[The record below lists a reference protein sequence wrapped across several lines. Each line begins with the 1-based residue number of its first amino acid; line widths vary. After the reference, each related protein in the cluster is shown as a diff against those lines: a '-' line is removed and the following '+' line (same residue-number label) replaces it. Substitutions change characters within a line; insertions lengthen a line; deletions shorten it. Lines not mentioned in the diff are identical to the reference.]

1 MHRICIEFASNLHR
15 FYLNCAGKGGPRT
28 PKKKNAQLATGSPF
42 SPKSPATPS
51 GRGSF
56 PDYPP
61 EVADAQC
68 TADNA
73 HEFAPITQPG
83 SQIPKQFKRTSAWI
97 NGIILKLGYDGE
109 YLEGRKKKFMVQ
121 FIADRFAERFAEA
134 WMYWAPHTQLLTKKI
149 NASMQRVRR
158 IAAKAGR
165 VHLNQEMVREN
176 PGSANQKKKVEAAS
190 TTGEVSEEET
200 QEETQSENEDGG
212 ESDDGK
218 GSEDSEKGEEEEQDD
233 EEGEEGEED
242 DEEDDE
248 EEEER
253 PLSVG
258 KQTHSS
264 DEESDDKSES
274 QDAPTV

>member
-1 MHRICIEFASNLHR
+1 M
-15 FYLNCAGKGGPRT
+15 T
-28 PKKKNAQLATGSPF
+28 PKKKDTHLATCTPF

-109 YLEGRKKKFMVQ
+109 YMEGRKKKFMVQ

-200 QEETQSENEDGG
+200 QSENEDGG

-233 EEGEEGEED
+233 EEGEVDEED

-248 EEEER
+248 EEEEK
-253 PLSVG
+253 PLSVD

-264 DEESDDKSES
+264 DEESDDKSEN

>member
-1 MHRICIEFASNLHR
+1 M
-15 FYLNCAGKGGPRT
+15 
-28 PKKKNAQLATGSPF
+28 
-42 SPKSPATPS
+42 
-51 GRGSF
+51 
-56 PDYPP
+56 
-61 EVADAQC
+61 
-68 TADNA
+68 
-73 HEFAPITQPG
+73 
-83 SQIPKQFKRTSAWI
+83 
-97 NGIILKLGYDGE
+97 
-109 YLEGRKKKFMVQ
+109 EGRKKKFMVQ

-165 VHLNQEMVREN
+165 VHLNQEMVRVN

-200 QEETQSENEDGG
+200 HSENEDGG

-218 GSEDSEKGEEEEQDD
+218 GSEDSEKGEEAEQDD